1 MFNGKIT
8 LLVLLLIA
16 VICPPLASEEM
27 AIDNIS
33 VIEKNCLSAIQDIQ
47 TKLTTSKA
55 KVSKITLNE
64 HSSSAYFYNMLWTAF
79 SAAELIDQ
87 QNGKP
92 LNITIIE
99 NNITYNKVNSA
110 KGDKIE
116 RVANIKFSYL
126 LAEER
131 FAYANSTK
139 DTIDTDDIPWAER
152 GEFPFAKSPLPEDK
166 SWYDAYIAPAIVVA
180 SSVLG
185 VVILFMVRSK

>member
-1 MFNGKIT
+1 MFNRKIT
-8 LLVLLLIA
+8 LLVLMLIA
-16 VICPPLASEEM
+16 VICPSLAAKET

-33 VIEKNCLSAIQDIQ
+33 VIEKNSLSAIEDIR
-47 TKLTTSKA
+47 TKLTISKA

-64 HSSSAYFYNMLWTAF
+64 HSSSAYFYNMLWSAF
-79 SAAELIDQ
+79 SAAELIDL

-92 LNITIIE
+92 LNITIID
-99 NNITYNKVNSA
+99 NNIKYNKVNSA
-110 KGDKIE
+110 KGDRIE
-116 RVANIKFSYL
+116 RVADIKLAYL

-139 DTIDTDDIPWAER
+139 DTIDADDIPWAER

-185 VVILFMVRSK
+185 VVLLFMVRSK